1 MLHAIPDGFEPLSMT
16 GGLIEMLG
24 PFYCK
29 HASDDSLVFGLLS
42 EPKHGNPNGIVHGAT
57 FVALID
63 TCMGS
68 VIEHSTGRKCATI
81 DLDTQ
86 FIAGGKIGN
95 WIEARARVRKTTKT
109 LAFLDG
115 EILANGEL
123 LMTATAIFRVFSVDA
138 AHGRT

>member
-1 MLHAIPDGFEPLSMT
+1 MSHAIPDGFQPLSIT
-16 GGLIEMLG
+16 GGLIQMLG

-29 HASDDSLVFGLLS
+29 HVNDSPVFGLLTA
-42 EPKHGNPNGIVHGAT
+42 PKHGNPNGIVHGAT
-57 FVALID
+57 LVALID
-63 TCMGS
+63 TCMGR

-86 FIAGGKIGN
+86 FVAGGKIGD
-95 WIEARARVRKTTKT
+95 WIEARARLRKVTKT

-138 AHGRT
+138 AHGRK